1 MSYKSEY
8 QVKKPLLILDTPE
21 GFKLELQENKYIR
34 ISLET
39 FKHLTQ

>member
-1 MSYKSEY
+1 MKHIKQYKT
-8 QVKKPLLILDTPE
+8 KRPLFIYDTRE
-21 GFKLELQENKYIR
+21 GFKLEIKQNKYIR

>member
-1 MSYKSEY
+1 MNYKTKH
-8 QVKKPLLILDTPE
+8 QVKKPLLIWDTPQ
-21 GFKLELQENKYIR
+21 GFKLEIKENKFIR

>member
-1 MSYKSEY
+1 MNYKTKH
-8 QVKKPLLILDTPE
+8 QVKRPLVIWDTPA
-21 GFKLELQENKYIR
+21 GFKLEIKQNKYIR